1 MDNKPD
7 FAALKEEIL
16 ALHKASI
23 DAHLE
28 KNIPF
33 FTQDVSDEFITVSK
47 GEIYKPTKEETNAM
61 FTNYLENTEFSEYRD
76 LQEPIIGFSKDG
88 SVAWTI
94 VQVKVAGKRKIDEE
108 EEVDLDFVSSWIM
121 LYERQGDKWV
131 KLVNASSFK
140 EQNSLMKEP
149 TNDNP

>member
-23 DAHLE
+23 DAHIE

-88 SVAWTI
+88 SVAWI
-94 VQVKVAGKRKIDEE
+94 IVKVKVTGKRKMKE

-131 KLVNASSFK
+131 KLVNASSYK
-140 EQNSLMKEP
+140 E
-149 TNDNP
+149 